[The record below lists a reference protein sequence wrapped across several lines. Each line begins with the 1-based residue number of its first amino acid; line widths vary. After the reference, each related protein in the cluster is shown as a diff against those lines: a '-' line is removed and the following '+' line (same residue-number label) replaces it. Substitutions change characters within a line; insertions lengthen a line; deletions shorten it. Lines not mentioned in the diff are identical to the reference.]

1 MKELFND
8 LFFIPLYNVL
18 VFFIDIIPGGDV
30 GFAVIALTLVVKF
43 VLFPLSKS
51 AVRTS
56 IKSREIQ
63 PELEE
68 IKTKYKDNREEMG
81 RAMLDLYKKHQI
93 NPFSGILLIF
103 IQLPVIL
110 ALYWVVYKGG
120 LPVINTDILYS
131 FISAPLNVDMTFLG
145 VFHIAESKNIVLAL
159 LAAITQHIQARL
171 SFPKQ
176 EKKEKSSSDK
186 PDFKEDLMK
195 GMQIQIKWVL
205 PVMVFAFSYGLIA
218 VVSLYWTI
226 SNLFAIGQEIYI
238 RETIK
243 KPAEK
248 EKKDKEL
255 NLDTPKG

>member
-8 LFFIPLYNVL
+8 LFFVPLYNAL
-18 VFFIDIIPGGDV
+18 IFIVDIIPGGDV
-30 GFAVIALTLVVKF
+30 GLAVIGLTLIVKF

-63 PELEE
+63 PELESLKE
-68 IKTKYKDNREEMG
+68 KYKDNREELG

-93 NPFSGILLIF
+93 NPFFGIALIF

-120 LPVINTDILYS
+120 LPAINTDILYS
-131 FISAPLNVDMTFLG
+131 FISAPQNVDMTFLG
-145 VFHIAESKNIVLAL
+145 IFHIAEAKSVTLAL
-159 LAAITQHIQARL
+159 LAAVTQHIQARL
-171 SFPKQ
+171 SFPKVDT
-176 EKKEKSSSDK
+176 EAKPKTDV
-186 PDFKEDLMK
+186 PDFKTDLMK

-205 PVMVFAFSYGLIA
+205 PIMVFAFSYGLIS
-218 VVSLYWTI
+218 VVALYWTI
-226 SNLFAIGQEIYI
+226 SNLFGIGQEIYI

-248 EKKDKEL
+248 REKEK
-255 NLDTPKG
+255 TA

>member
-8 LFFIPLYNVL
+8 LLFVPLYNTL

-30 GFAVIALTLVVKF
+30 GFAVIALTLLVKF

-51 AVRTS
+51 AVRTT

-63 PELEE
+63 GELESLKE
-68 IKTKYKDNREEMG
+68 KYKDNREELG
-81 RAMLDLYKKHQI
+81 RAMLELYRKHQI
-93 NPFSGILLIF
+93 NPFSGIALIF

-110 ALYWVVYKGG
+110 ALYWVIYKGG
-120 LPVINTDILYS
+120 LPVINLDLLYS
-131 FISAPLNVDMTFLG
+131 FISAPENVDMTFLG
-145 VFHIAESKNIVLAL
+145 VFHIAEAKSVTLAL

-176 EKKEKSSSDK
+176 TEEQKTEGPS
-186 PDFKEDLMK
+186 FQADLMK

-205 PVMVFAFSYGLIA
+205 PVFVFFTSYFLIS
-218 VVSLYWTI
+218 VVALYWTV
-226 SNLFAIGQEIYI
+226 SNIFGIGQEIYI

-248 EKKDKEL
+248 NREQNK
-255 NLDTPKG
+255 

>member
-18 VFFIDIIPGGDV
+18 VFFIDVIPGGDV
-30 GFAVIALTLVVKF
+30 GLAVISLTLIVKF
-43 VLFPLSKS
+43 ILFPLSKS

-56 IKSREIQ
+56 IKSREVQ
-63 PELEE
+63 KDLDEL
-68 IKTKYKDNREEMG
+68 KLKFKDNREEMG
-81 RAMLDLYKKHQI
+81 RAMLDLYKTNGI

-103 IQLPVIL
+103 IQLPVVL
-110 ALYWVVYKGG
+110 ALYWVISKGG

-131 FISAPLNVDMTFLG
+131 FINAPQLIDMTFLG
-145 VFHIAESKNIVLAL
+145 VFHIAESKSFVLAL

-176 EKKEKSSSDK
+176 EKSDKPVSDK
-186 PDFKEDLMK
+186 PDFKEDLMR

-205 PVMVFAFSYGLIA
+205 PVMVFAFSYGLIS
-218 VVSLYWTI
+218 VVALYWTV

-243 KPAEK
+243 KPAQK
-248 EKKDKEL
+248 KKDEL
-255 NLDTPKG
+255 ANNIGNI

>member
-8 LFFIPLYNVL
+8 LFFIPLYNTL
-18 VFFIDIIPGGDV
+18 IFFVDIIPGGDV

-43 VLFPLSKS
+43 ILFPLSKS

-68 IKTKYKDNREEMG
+68 LKEKYKDNREEMG
-81 RAMLDLYKKHQI
+81 RAMLELYRKHQI
-93 NPFSGILLIF
+93 NPFSGIALIF

-120 LPVINTDILYS
+120 LPAINADILYS
-131 FISAPLNVDMTFLG
+131 FIPSPTNVDMTFLG
-145 VFHIAESKNIVLAL
+145 VFHIAESKSFVLAL
-159 LAAITQHIQARL
+159 LAAVTQHIQARL
-171 SFPKQ
+171 SFPKITDDT
-176 EKKEKSSSDK
+176 KPKSDK
-186 PDFKEDLMK
+186 PDFKTDLMK

-205 PVMVFAFSYGLIA
+205 PIMIFGISYGLIS
-218 VVSLYWTI
+218 VVALYWTV
-226 SNLFAIGQEIYI
+226 SNLFGIGQELYI

-248 EKKDKEL
+248 KKLLEES
-255 NLDTPKG
+255 N

>member
-8 LFFIPLYNVL
+8 LLFIPLYNTL
-18 VFFIDIIPGGDV
+18 IFFIDIIPGGDV
-30 GFAVIALTLVVKF
+30 GFAVIILTLMVKF
-43 VLFPLSKS
+43 ILFPLSKS

-63 PELEE
+63 GELEE
-68 IKTKYKDNREEMG
+68 IKVKHKDSREDMG
-81 RAMLDLYKKHQI
+81 RAMLDLYKRNQI

-103 IQLPVIL
+103 IQIPVIL

-120 LPVINTDILYS
+120 LPIINTDILYS
-131 FISAPLNVDMTFLG
+131 FISAPQNVDMTFLG
-145 VFHIAESKNIVLAL
+145 VFHIAESKSITLAL
-159 LAAITQHIQARL
+159 LAAVTQHIQARL

-176 EKKEKSSSDK
+176 EKKEKLPTDK

-205 PVMVFAFSYGLIA
+205 PVMVFAFSYGLIS
-218 VVSLYWTI
+218 VVALYWTI

-243 KPAEK
+243 KPAQ
-248 EKKDKEL
+248 KKTDEL
-255 NLDTPKG
+255 SSNITNL

>member
-8 LFFIPLYNVL
+8 LFFIPLYNAL
-18 VFFIDIIPGGDV
+18 VFLVDVIPGGDV
-30 GFAVIALTLVVKF
+30 GLAVIALTLIVKF

-63 PELEE
+63 GELEE
-68 IKTKYKDNREEMG
+68 LKTKHKDNREELG
-81 RAMLDLYKKHQI
+81 RSMLDLYKRNQI
-93 NPFSGILLIF
+93 NPFSGILLVF

-110 ALYWVVYKGG
+110 ALYYVVSRSG
-120 LPVINTDILYS
+120 LPSINSNLLYS
-131 FISAPLNVDMTFLG
+131 FVSAPTNVDMTFLG
-145 VFHIAESKNIVLAL
+145 IFHIAESKSIALAL

-171 SFPKQ
+171 SFPKPTDAD
-176 EKKEKSSSDK
+176 KKKPKSDK

-205 PVMVFAFSYGLIA
+205 PVMIFAISYGLIS
-218 VVSLYWTI
+218 VVALYWTI
-226 SNLFAIGQEIYI
+226 SNLFAIGQELYI

-243 KPAEK
+243 KPAQ
-248 EKKDKEL
+248 KKLLEVKD
-255 NLDTPKG
+255 